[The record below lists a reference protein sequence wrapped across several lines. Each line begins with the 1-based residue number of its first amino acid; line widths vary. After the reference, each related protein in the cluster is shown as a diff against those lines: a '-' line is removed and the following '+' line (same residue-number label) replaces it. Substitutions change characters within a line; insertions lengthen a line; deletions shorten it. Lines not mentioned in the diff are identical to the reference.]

1 MLDVGE
7 VRIADINNDG
17 HVDAYDLSQLMAGWT
32 TTGVTDLNHN
42 GYTDSADL
50 TILIADWG

>member
-1 MLDVGE
+1 MLNTCE

-17 HVDAYDLSQLMAGWT
+17 RVDAADLSQLIAGWT
-32 TTGVTDLNHN
+32 TTGVTDLNHD